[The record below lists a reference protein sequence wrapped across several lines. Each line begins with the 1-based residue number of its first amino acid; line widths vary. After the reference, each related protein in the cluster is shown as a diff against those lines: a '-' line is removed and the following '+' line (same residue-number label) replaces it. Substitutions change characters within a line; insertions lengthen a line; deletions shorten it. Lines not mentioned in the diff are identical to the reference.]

1 MRISQN
7 RISLWKKVMLTG
19 WVLIIAIVGLLLFLN
34 FRSETA
40 LQKETIVRMEASLR
54 GWAASVDGYLQGRK
68 NNICTLSRSNVIER
82 FFNNRALGM
91 SMRDGLQESLK
102 KIEQKF
108 SEIVENKRYALS
120 SHFSAICLFD
130 KQGELLVS
138 STRKGVDTDKIAA
151 VSSKISDDTPMTVRS
166 FIPQGEDDSFLLIRV
181 QVKHVDEQVG
191 SLVGLIPLAD
201 LYNHSF
207 PQKLESSA
215 MGIIDF
221 VILKNQ
227 NRIIFAPADTGIAKI
242 ELENIVTYETDIAPR
257 PFTVT
262 SHGKASRVHV
272 FRDEIKGD
280 KLSLFWVIEDHLV
293 FRESNAKLLIVLTSI
308 LIVIIFASINL
319 ALHKVAQANLLEVR
333 LDESAKKR
341 LETEQQAALLK
352 SEIQRREE
360 IQAQLLDGK
369 VLLHSLIDSIPD
381 MIFYKSKA
389 LAYQGCNRA
398 FADFVDKPVEDIG
411 GSRSGDLFSPD
422 YCEIFDKNDHSVLN
436 YKQHVRYE
444 SIVRRENDDPIDLEI
459 TKFPYYSPGNEVIG
473 LIGICRDITPRKR
486 IEKEIRQKEE
496 RLSLVIHA
504 TDVGMWDWDV
514 QSGRIFFNERW
525 AEIIGYT
532 LAELGPLSIDTW
544 VDRTHPEDLA
554 LAEKLLEEQFDK
566 KTEYYDCELRMK
578 HKNGHWVWI
587 HDRGKV
593 VDWTEDGK
601 PLRMTGTH
609 SDITRR
615 KLVETELK
623 QLNETLEQRVEKRS
637 NELNTALSR
646 LMMQEKLV
654 SIGQLAAGIAH
665 ELNNPINF
673 IRVNFVSLREYFASL
688 VRWQK
693 VCREALDQIESDQ
706 AALVNRRLAEVER
719 SLGFDFLLKDFPE
732 LFNQS
737 EKGFVRVANIIGAMR
752 NFSREEDQE
761 QYAPVDI
768 NSCLQ
773 DTLIISKHEYKYI
786 ADVELQLGQVSPID
800 GIAQQL
806 NQVFLNLIV
815 NAAQAIQAAQLQSD
829 GLITIKTWQKNDM
842 VFCSV
847 QDNGTGIAKENLK
860 HLFEPFF
867 TTKAPGKGTGLGLSI
882 SYDIVVN
889 KHQGELKC
897 QNNDGDG
904 ACFTLWLPARQ
915 AKHSP

>member
-1 MRISQN
+1 
-7 RISLWKKVMLTG
+7 
-19 WVLIIAIVGLLLFLN
+19 
-34 FRSETA
+34 
-40 LQKETIVRMEASLR
+40 
-54 GWAASVDGYLQGRK
+54 
-68 NNICTLSRSNVIER
+68 
-82 FFNNRALGM
+82 
-91 SMRDGLQESLK
+91 
-102 KIEQKF
+102 
-108 SEIVENKRYALS
+108 
-120 SHFSAICLFD
+120 
-130 KQGELLVS
+130 
-138 STRKGVDTDKIAA
+138 
-151 VSSKISDDTPMTVRS
+151 
-166 FIPQGEDDSFLLIRV
+166 
-181 QVKHVDEQVG
+181 
-191 SLVGLIPLAD
+191 
-201 LYNHSF
+201 
-207 PQKLESSA
+207 
-215 MGIIDF
+215 
-221 VILKNQ
+221 
-227 NRIIFAPADTGIAKI
+227 
-242 ELENIVTYETDIAPR
+242 
-257 PFTVT
+257 
-262 SHGKASRVHV
+262 
-272 FRDEIKGD
+272 
-280 KLSLFWVIEDHLV
+280 
-293 FRESNAKLLIVLTSI
+293 
-308 LIVIIFASINL
+308 
-319 ALHKVAQANLLEVR
+319 
-333 LDESAKKR
+333 
-341 LETEQQAALLK
+341 
-352 SEIQRREE
+352 
-360 IQAQLLDGK
+360 
-369 VLLHSLIDSIPD
+369 
-381 MIFYKSKA
+381 
-389 LAYQGCNRA
+389 
-398 FADFVDKPVEDIG
+398 
-411 GSRSGDLFSPD
+411 
-422 YCEIFDKNDHSVLN
+422 
-436 YKQHVRYE
+436 
-444 SIVRRENDDPIDLEI
+444 
-459 TKFPYYSPGNEVIG
+459 
-473 LIGICRDITPRKR
+473 
-486 IEKEIRQKEE
+486 
-496 RLSLVIHA
+496 
-504 TDVGMWDWDV
+504 MWDWDV